1 MQTRGKLLRAVQ
13 GLEKGRMD
21 QLKTCVGLSLA
32 CYCQGNGFAGC
43 LGYYSAADKE
53 TENQNGD
60 TTFTAAFPPLS
71 N

>member
-32 CYCQGNGFAGC
+32 RYCQEEWLC
-43 LGYYSAADKE
+43 WSLRV
-53 TENQNGD
+53 
-60 TTFTAAFPPLS
+60 LWCCR
-71 N
+71 